1 MGIVVAVV
9 TIAVVMIAVR
19 GGDGTDPIGPPLST
33 AACLGRDDL
42 RVVTGD
48 QPDQLRLSRPPSALT
63 VDLRDATFTGY
74 PSSTDY
80 PISLGKGAP
89 ARGLCMVGGVVRG
102 SQPRELSWD
111 EMKARFDGAA
121 ARVAGNEWYV
131 VDGLRVDN
139 VEDGIDPRGTED
151 RYPKDGDG
159 FILRNLYFQYIR
171 DDCVEN
177 DDIAGG
183 LVEDSL
189 FDGCYTG
196 ISERPTSGN
205 PQFDHP
211 APQGE
216 ELRLRGVLLRLAA
229 QPGPRGR
236 SADEMGHG
244 QLFKWSPVGNRLR
257 IEDSVILVEQVPN
270 RGRADFPPGT
280 IAEDVTLVWLGDGPF
295 PGDVPSGVRV
305 TTDSGVWDRA
315 RARWLERHGC
325 TSFDRCTRLTD
336 PVAR

>member
-1 MGIVVAVV
+1 M
-9 TIAVVMIAVR
+9 
-19 GGDGTDPIGPPLST
+19 
-33 AACLGRDDL
+33 
-42 RVVTGD
+42 TGD

-63 VDLRDATFTGY
+63 VDSREATFTGY

-211 APQGE
+211 APQG
-216 ELRLRGVLLRLAA
+216 
-229 QPGPRGR
+229 R
-236 SADEMGHG
+236 SCGSVACCSASPPNQGHG
-244 QLFKWSPVGNRLR
+244 AGPPTRWVMASCSSGHRSGTACGSR
-257 IEDSVILVEQVPN
+257 I
-270 RGRADFPPGT
+270 R
-280 IAEDVTLVWLGDGPF
+280 
-295 PGDVPSGVRV
+295 
-305 TTDSGVWDRA
+305 
-315 RARWLERHGC
+315 
-325 TSFDRCTRLTD
+325 
-336 PVAR
+336 